1 MKTLRQERQWSQ
13 EQLAQLSGL
22 NVRTIQRFEKG
33 EGVGLETLKS
43 LAAVFEI
50 TTEEL
55 LESINGDVPNNA
67 EQSFETEE
75 SHEKKQAIEKVKS
88 IKYFYALTGFL
99 IGIFLL
105 FMLPNY
111 NGGENLGSLIVVFL
125 SFAAIIGCHALSVF
139 LPFGNEWESKK
150 VSEIIDKQKA
160 NKKYG
165 LKVKV
170 NLKS

>member
-1 MKTLRQERQWSQ
+1 MKTLRQERQWPQ

-75 SHEKKQAIEKVKS
+75 SHEKKQAIEKVH
-88 IKYFYALTGFL
+88 FH
-99 IGIFLL
+99 
-105 FMLPNY
+105 LPN
-111 NGGENLGSLIVVFL
+111 NGFNSCWKGIENR
-125 SFAAIIGCHALSVF
+125 
-139 LPFGNEWESKK
+139 
-150 VSEIIDKQKA
+150 
-160 NKKYG
+160 
-165 LKVKV
+165 
-170 NLKS
+170 